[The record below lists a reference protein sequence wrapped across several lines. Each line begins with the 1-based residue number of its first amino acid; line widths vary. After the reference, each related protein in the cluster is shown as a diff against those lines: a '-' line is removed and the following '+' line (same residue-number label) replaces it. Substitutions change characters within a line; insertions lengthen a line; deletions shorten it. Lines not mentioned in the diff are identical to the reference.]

1 MNKNKAPYLVL
12 ILLLVGLVGLFYFNG
27 GAINKVPDITVS
39 TIHGEK
45 IALSTLNGKPAL
57 ITFWATDCPGCIKEI
72 PHLKAIHADYTAK
85 GVPIIAIPIFV
96 RFGLYR
102 AIIRFI
108 GFKALWAIAMKHD
121 RPDHVI
127 AMADAKKL
135 PYKIALDPMGEAAQA
150 FGNVRLTPTTF
161 LIAPDSTIV
170 MHKLGVFNEKKMRQQ
185 LDSLLA
191 ES

>member
-27 GAINKVPDITVS
+27 GAINKVPDIAIS

-45 IALSTLNGKPAL
+45 IALSTLSGKPAL

-85 GVPIIAIPIFV
+85 GVPII
-96 RFGLYR
+96 
-102 AIIRFI
+102 
-108 GFKALWAIAMKHD
+108 AIAMKHD